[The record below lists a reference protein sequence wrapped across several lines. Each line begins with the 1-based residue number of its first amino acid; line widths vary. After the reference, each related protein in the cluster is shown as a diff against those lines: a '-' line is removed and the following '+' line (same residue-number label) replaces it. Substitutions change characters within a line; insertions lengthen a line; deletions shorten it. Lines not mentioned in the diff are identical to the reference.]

1 MMTEAIRQVAL
12 DAELSEE
19 LILANEEALYR
30 FAGLLL
36 QQCINFSLLEG
47 DNQVAYLIVD
57 HFGI

>member
-36 QQCINFSLLEG
+36 QQCITFSLLEG
-47 DNQVAYLIVD
+47 DNQIAYLIVD

>member
-1 MMTEAIRQVAL
+1 MMTEAIRQTAL

-19 LILANEEALYR
+19 VILANEEALYR

-47 DNQVAYLIVD
+47 DNQTAYLIVN
-57 HFGI
+57 HFKI